1 MKPKRKSGKSFSKAS
16 AKVSNKAPERTN
28 PFEVKVNKQ
37 RHDVLGRKSKN
48 DRGLPGVSRSKAI
61 KKRNETLLQEYVL
74 RNKSSAFV
82 DKRIGEFDSEM
93 NPDDK
98 MAARLAQERKI
109 SQKKSVFSLN
119 EEEELTHLG
128 KSINDMERHDDPR
141 SDDEDLYDK
150 LGRDFADKTNFG
162 GFLTKADP
170 SSDSAKSRKEAID
183 QLIAESKKLKYERQ
197 VQKDENFELTERL
210 DNDWKQFQG
219 LLASSR
225 LKKKP
230 TEAGKESTDDYDVLV
245 KQLRFAPRA
254 GTATERVKTADEVA
268 KEERKQLEK
277 LEEERKQ
284 RAKGIAERDSKKQR
298 YFMSADDL
306 DDGFYKQEPVTEDA
320 EMSGDEKEEEDA
332 EEEGPAGNDEAEDK
346 SASEGDDESGAES
359 VEEIEQDVSKKEQA
373 ARQEDK
379 SDDDDG
385 YSDLES
391 DDDGSLQEET
401 PPAANGKAKEAP
413 KTSAVTKTC
422 KKLQSEAASEKE
434 GGKPVSKAVPEKKE
448 SRPTCIVTIPESE
461 EEFSKLMADKT
472 ADEKARFV
480 GDMIKASQ
488 CGEKK
493 LKKLEMLFVFLL
505 QHLND
510 IADEDLE
517 LVDKLCPHIYALVQ
531 ISPTTCGRFLLDVIS
546 EKEEDLQKATERRAR
561 FGVSFPS
568 FSTLV
573 FLKIVGQCYSASD
586 FSHIVA
592 TPAMLSA
599 SHMLTCCGL
608 NGAADF
614 LRGLF
619 VTNVFLEYIAYSRRF
634 SPEVFGF
641 LERLLSHRE
650 LKLKKRADA
659 SKFPLEKLKLRLLG
673 EEDVE
678 MTDQLRVEIIYAGVK
693 LVEKCAEL
701 SEGLP
706 SFRELVDPL
715 LKTLR
720 KLEVSAYPPTVQS
733 EVEKVIAR
741 LDRKVERK
749 PLRPEKRPPPMK
761 QLLEPRFSMKFD
773 GRKHFEGGQKK
784 AELKR
789 LTYKHKKEMKGAMRE
804 VRRDNQ
810 FLARHILKD
819 RIERDAERKEKVKQ
833 IYRELASQE
842 GEYKALKRKK
852 K

>member
-16 AKVSNKAPERTN
+16 AKVNGKAPERTN

-230 TEAGKESTDDYDVLV
+230 TEAEKESTDDYDVLV

-277 LEEERKQ
+277 LELERKL
-284 RAKGIAERDSKKQR
+284 RAKGIAERDSKKQW

-306 DDGFYKQEPVTEDA
+306 DYNFYKQEPVTEDA
-320 EMSGDEKEEEDA
+320 DMSGDEEEDA
-332 EEEGPAGNDEAEDK
+332 EEEGSGGDDEAEDK

-359 VEEIEQDVSKKEQA
+359 VEEIEQDVSGKEQA

-379 SDDDDG
+379 SDDDDDDG

-391 DDDGSLQEET
+391 DDDGSLQKET
-401 PPAANGKAKEAP
+401 PPVAKGKAKEAP
-413 KTSAVTKTC
+413 KTSVIKTC
-422 KKLQSEAASEKE
+422 KKLQSKAASEKE

-461 EEFSKLMADKT
+461 EEFSKLMADNT

-480 GDMIKASQ
+480 GDMIKANQ
-488 CGEKK
+488 GGEKK

-510 IADEDLE
+510 VADEDLE

-561 FGVSFPS
+561 FGISFPS

-634 SPEVFGF
+634 SPEVFVF

-659 SKFPLEKLKLRLLG
+659 SGLLHEKLKLRLLG

-733 EVEKVIAR
+733 EVEKVISR

>member
-16 AKVSNKAPERTN
+16 AKVSSKVPERTN

-170 SSDSAKSRKEAID
+170 SSDSA
-183 QLIAESKKLKYERQ
+183 
-197 VQKDENFELTERL
+197 N
-210 DNDWKQFQG
+210 
-219 LLASSR
+219 SR

-320 EMSGDEKEEEDA
+320 DMSGDEKEEEDA
-332 EEEGPAGNDEAEDK
+332 EEEGSGSDDEAEDK
-346 SASEGDDESGAES
+346 SASEGDDEGGAES
-359 VEEIEQDVSKKEQA
+359 VEEIEQDSKA
-373 ARQEDK
+373 A
-379 SDDDDG
+379 
-385 YSDLES
+385 
-391 DDDGSLQEET
+391 
-401 PPAANGKAKEAP
+401 A
-413 KTSAVTKTC
+413 
-422 KKLQSEAASEKE
+422 EKE
-434 GGKPVSKAVPEKKE
+434 GGKPISKAITEKKE
-448 SRPTCIVTIPESE
+448 SRLTCIVTIPESE
-461 EEFSKLMADKT
+461 EEFSKLVADKT
-472 ADEKARFV
+472 ADEKARLV
-480 GDMIKASQ
+480 GDMIKANQ
-488 CGEKK
+488 GGEKK

-510 IADEDLE
+510 IADEDIE
-517 LVDKLCPHIYALVQ
+517 L
-531 ISPTTCGRFLLDVIS
+531 
-546 EKEEDLQKATERRAR
+546 
-561 FGVSFPS
+561 
-568 FSTLV
+568 
-573 FLKIVGQCYSASD
+573 
-586 FSHIVA
+586 
-592 TPAMLSA
+592 
-599 SHMLTCCGL
+599 
-608 NGAADF
+608 
-614 LRGLF
+614 
-619 VTNVFLEYIAYSRRF
+619 
-634 SPEVFGF
+634 
-641 LERLLSHRE
+641 
-650 LKLKKRADA
+650 
-659 SKFPLEKLKLRLLG
+659 KLKLRLLG

-693 LVEKCAEL
+693 LVEKCTEL

-733 EVEKVIAR
+733 EVEKVITR

-761 QLLEPRFSMKFD
+761 QLLEPRFNMKFD

>member
-1 MKPKRKSGKSFSKAS
+1 MKPKRKNSKSFSKPS
-16 AKVSNKAPERTN
+16 AKVSNKAPNPIN
-28 PFEVKVNKQ
+28 PFEIKVNKQ
-37 RHDVLGRKSKN
+37 RHDVLGRRSKN
-48 DRGLPGVSRSKAI
+48 DRGLPGVSRNKAI

-197 VQKDENFELTERL
+197 VEKDENFELTERL

-230 TEAGKESTDDYDVLV
+230 EDVEKESTDDYDVLV

-254 GTATERVKTADEVA
+254 GTATERVKTEDEVS
-268 KEERKQLEK
+268 KEERKRLEK

-284 RAKGIAERDSKKQR
+284 RAKGVAEMDSKKKR
-298 YFMSADDL
+298 YCMSADDL
-306 DDGFYKQEPVTEDA
+306 DDGFYRHEPVTEDA
-320 EMSGDEKEEEDA
+320 DMSDDEDDEKEEEA
-332 EEEGPAGNDEAEDK
+332 VEGEGSGDDDDEAEDEA
-346 SASEGDDESGAES
+346 ASEDDAEESTEEVEQIDESG
-359 VEEIEQDVSKKEQA
+359 KKQT
-373 ARQEDK
+373 DTDG
-379 SDDDDG
+379 DDDDD
-385 YSDLES
+385 YSDLVS
-391 DDDGSLQEET
+391 DDGGSLQEET
-401 PPAANGKAKEAP
+401 EPPAKAGKGKAKEST
-413 KTSAVTKTC
+413 KTTPAVTKRRENS
-422 KKLQSEAASEKE
+422 QSKVTAEIKEKE
-434 GGKPVSKAVPEKKE
+434 G
-448 SRPTCIVTIPESE
+448 RPTCIVAIPESE
-461 EEFSKLMADKT
+461 LEFSELMADKT
-472 ADEKARFV
+472 ADEKARFI

-488 CGEKK
+488 GGEKK
-493 LKKLEMLFVFLL
+493 RKKLETLFVFLL

-517 LVDKLCPHIYALVQ
+517 LVDKLCPHVYTLIQL
-531 ISPTTCGRFLLDVIS
+531 SPTTCGHFLLDVIS
-546 EKEEDLQKATERRAR
+546 EKEEELQKATERRSR

-573 FLKIVGQCYSASD
+573 FLKLVGQCYSASD
-586 FSHIVA
+586 FSHVVA

-619 VTNVFLEYIAYSRRF
+619 VSNVFLEYIAYSKRF

-641 LERLLSHRE
+641 LERLLSHRD
-650 LKLKKRADA
+650 LKLKKRDA
-659 SKFPLEKLKLRLLG
+659 SSGFQHEKLKLQLLG
-673 EEDVE
+673 EEDVK

-715 LKTLR
+715 LKALR
-720 KLEVSAYPPTVQS
+720 KLEMSVYPQNVQS
-733 EVEKVIAR
+733 EVEKVISR
-741 LDRKVERK
+741 LERKVERQ
-749 PLRPEKRPPPMK
+749 PLRPDKRPPPMK

-819 RIERDAERKEKVKQ
+819 RMEKDAERKEKVQQ

>member
-1 MKPKRKSGKSFSKAS
+1 MKPKRKSFSKSS
-16 AKVSNKAPERTN
+16 AKVSIKAPETVN

-48 DRGLPGVSRSKAI
+48 DRGLPGVSRNKAI

-74 RNKSSAFV
+74 RNKSSAFL
-82 DKRIGEFDSEM
+82 DKRIGEFDSDM

-98 MAARLAQERKI
+98 VAARLAQERKI

-150 LGRDFADKTNFG
+150 LGRDFANKTNFG

-170 SSDSAKSRKEAID
+170 SSDSVKSRKEAID

-197 VQKDENFELTERL
+197 VEKDENFELTERL
-210 DNDWKQFQG
+210 DNDWKKFQG

-230 TEAGKESTDDYDVLV
+230 TEIESTDDYDVLV

-254 GTATERVKTADEVA
+254 GTATERVKTEDEVA

-277 LEEERKQ
+277 LEEERKE
-284 RAKGIAERDSKKQR
+284 RAKGVAERDSKKKQ
-298 YFMSADDL
+298 YFVSADDL
-306 DDGFYKQEPVTEDA
+306 DDGFYKHELVTEDA
-320 EMSGDEKEEEDA
+320 DMSGDEGDEKEGEDA
-332 EEEGPAGNDEAEDK
+332 EKEGSNDDGTEDAESAEESEQEGDGVSEKEEGAVQNDK
-346 SASEGDDESGAES
+346 L
-359 VEEIEQDVSKKEQA
+359 A
-373 ARQEDK
+373 ADN
-379 SDDDDG
+379 DDD

-391 DDDGSLQEET
+391 DDDGGLQEET
-401 PPAANGKAKEAP
+401 EATANVAQVNAREIPKSTCTVTKKCENLQSKVVAE
-413 KTSAVTKTC
+413 KTS
-422 KKLQSEAASEKE
+422 KLACSAA
-434 GGKPVSKAVPEKKE
+434 
-448 SRPTCIVTIPESE
+448 IPDAET
-461 EEFSKLMADKT
+461 EFSELMANKT
-472 ADEKARFV
+472 ADEKACLIN
-480 GDMIKASQ
+480 DMIKANQ
-488 CGEKK
+488 GGEKK

-517 LVDKLCPHIYALVQ
+517 FVDKLCPHVYALIQ
-531 ISPTTCGRFLLDVIS
+531 LSPTVCGHFLLDVIS
-546 EKEEDLQKATERRAR
+546 EKEEELQKETERRAR
-561 FGVSFPS
+561 FSVSFPS
-568 FSTLV
+568 FSTLI
-573 FLKIVGQCYSASD
+573 FLKMVGQCYSASD

-608 NGAADF
+608 NTAADF

-619 VTNVFLEYIAYSRRF
+619 VSNVFLEYIAYSKRF

-641 LERLLSHRE
+641 LERLLNHRE
-650 LKLKKRADA
+650 LKLKKRED
-659 SKFPLEKLKLRLLG
+659 SSGFQHEKLKLRLLG

-678 MTDQLRVEIIYAGVK
+678 MTDQLRIEIIYAGVK
-693 LVEKCAEL
+693 LVEKCTEL

-720 KLEVSAYPPTVQS
+720 KLEVSAYPENVQS
-733 EVEKVIAR
+733 EIEKVILRLAR
-741 LDRKVERK
+741 EVERK
-749 PLRPEKRPPPMK
+749 PLRPDKRPPPMK

-789 LTYKHKKEMKGAMRE
+789 LSYKHKKEMKGAMRE

-819 RIERDAERKEKVKQ
+819 RMERDAERKEKVKQ

-852 K
+852 